1 MSTLFLKIFTL
12 VILALMLT
20 SCSKEA
26 LLTSKGPRNLDMV
39 KVGAPEQRTE
49 RRSSTVEEKSFGTVT
64 IVEENGENDSSEAVL
79 AAEERSS
86 TGHSD
91 RIERLAEIVMGI
103 TGFESNARTVGKALP
118 DIKSGIASPV
128 KKAEKLLLK
137 DRLSVKESNKPSVNL
152 VRLLIYLLIAVLII
166 MILDLILPGRLVTLI
181 VLVVLLLLLLYL
193 LGGL

>member
-1 MSTLFLKIFTL
+1 MSTLFLKTFAL
-12 VILALMLT
+12 VIAVLMLA

-39 KVGAPEQRTE
+39 KVGAPVQRTGQ
-49 RRSSTVEEKSFGTVT
+49 RSLTVEEKSIGAVT
-64 IVEENGENDSSEAVL
+64 AVEENGENDSSEAVL
-79 AAEERSS
+79 TTEERSL

-103 TGFESNARTVGKALP
+103 TGVESNARTVGKALP
-118 DIKSGIASPV
+118 DLKYGIASPV

-137 DRLSVKESNKPSVNL
+137 DRLSDKESHKPSVNL

-166 MILDLILPGRLVTLI
+166 MILDLILPGRLVTFI
-181 VLVVLLLLLLYL
+181 VLVVLLVLLLYL
-193 LGGL
+193 LGGV